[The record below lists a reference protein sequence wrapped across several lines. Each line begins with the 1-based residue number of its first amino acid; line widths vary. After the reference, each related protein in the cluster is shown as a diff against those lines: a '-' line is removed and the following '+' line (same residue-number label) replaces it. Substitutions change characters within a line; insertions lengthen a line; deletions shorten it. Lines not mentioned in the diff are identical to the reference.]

1 MFHLVL
7 ASLRT
12 LSVLW
17 LTICV
22 DGRVHFHKL
31 RMAEYP
37 YRTSSVTECPSSYFE
52 HPLQSTKQ
60 IRWVQWQTDR
70 SPSNDSYELL
80 HVPLQPTKQDR
91 VILFIFENR
100 LQVIDCE
107 AHSKFRRLWMSEIFY
122 AVGESL
128 LGNDITTGDI
138 TYITS
143 FSVGVGYKVYNT
155 SDITRLPQ

>member
-1 MFHLVL
+1 MSCYTYH
-7 ASLRT
+7 
-12 LSVLW
+12 
-17 LTICV
+17 
-22 DGRVHFHKL
+22 
-31 RMAEYP
+31 YNQ
-37 YRTSSVTECPSSYFE
+37 PSGE
-52 HPLQSTKQ
+52 
-60 IRWVQWQTDR
+60 R
-70 SPSNDSYELL
+70 E
-80 HVPLQPTKQDR
+80 DR
-91 VILFIFENR
+91 VILLLIFENR

-128 LGNDITTGDI
+128 LGDDITTGDI